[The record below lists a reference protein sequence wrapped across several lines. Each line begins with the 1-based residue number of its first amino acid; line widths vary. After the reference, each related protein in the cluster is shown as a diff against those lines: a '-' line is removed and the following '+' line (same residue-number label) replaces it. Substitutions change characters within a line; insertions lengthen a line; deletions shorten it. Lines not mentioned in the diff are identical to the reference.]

1 MVVTYE
7 VTVYT
12 GDATHSSC
20 FHDVFITL
28 CGEHGDS
35 EENKLSSTFPYF
47 HIDSA
52 LKFEVNCDKPL
63 GRVCLIILR
72 KEHHV
77 WWPNT
82 KWFLAKVEVKSPL
95 GEIYQFP
102 IYRWINDCED
112 HYFPEGSV
120 KHDILKKYWEKNI
133 KENQKLYE
141 WAEGDKGLPSHLKD
155 ESLPLDAN
163 FSYTKEAE
171 MAFTAVEAIAELKLE
186 EWAEMKKK
194 WTNIDD
200 IERLY
205 SCHRTEI
212 SDYVHDHWK
221 EDSFFGYQFLNGLNP
236 MVIQRC
242 QTLPDNFPVTDK
254 MVFKDGKQS
263 LKEEMKNGNIFL
275 CDYKMLDGV
284 KANIIDG
291 KQQYLVAPL
300 VLLHRTPDDKL
311 MPVAIQLKQTPGKD
325 NPIFLPSDSE
335 WDWLLAKTFVKNADF
350 NLHELSVHLLRTHLL
365 AEVFSVALLRNLPM
379 MHPLYKLLVPHTRYT
394 EMINFMARKYLI
406 SEEGVFTKF
415 ASSGGEGMF
424 TILQRA
430 LSSVTYRSLCLPDDL
445 SDRGL
450 MDVPNFFYRD
460 DGLKLWSIINSFV
473 QRVLTF
479 YYKSDK
485 MVKEDQ
491 TLKMWISDIHAHGF
505 NNNIKHMPSK
515 METVDELVKF
525 VTMVIFT
532 CSAQH
537 SAINTGQYDFIGWM
551 PNTPVSLE
559 RPPPSRKGNATEAT
573 LLDTFPAINT
583 TVQGMAAVWL
593 LSKRSS
599 DSVYLG
605 NYPEQ
610 RFVEDTPL
618 QEIKRFKEQLK
629 KLSQAINERNKH
641 LDLPYTYLDPKVV
654 ENSVSL

>member
-47 HIDSA
+47 HIDS
-52 LKFEVNCDKPL
+52 VNCDKPL

-112 HYFPEGSV
+112 HYFPEGSA
-120 KHDILKKYWEKNI
+120 ILGERRRKQVPNKLI
-133 KENQKLYE
+133 KISIY
-141 WAEGDKGLPSHLKD
+141 

-171 MAFTAVEAIAELKLE
+171 MAFTAVEAILAK
-186 EWAEMKKK
+186 
-194 WTNIDD
+194 IF
-200 IERLY
+200 
-205 SCHRTEI
+205 SVF

-460 DGLKLWSIINSFV
+460 DGLKLWSIINRF
-473 QRVLTF
+473 QTRVLTF